1 MDYLKTLLC
10 ALLSIGALFGFS
22 RLLGRRQIAQM
33 SFFDY
38 VNGITIGS
46 VSAELAVCRGEGWQH
61 MLLAMAVY
69 TAVVAAVSL
78 GCNRWIALRRFV
90 EGKPI
95 ILMERGKLH
104 ERNLAAARLD
114 INELL
119 TMARCEGYYDL
130 SQLEA
135 AVWETNGKVSFLP
148 KSEHRPLTPQDA
160 SLPVEAASL
169 CAVVVSDGEVMAQCL
184 QSAGYDV
191 QWLQKQLAALGLRT
205 ADVMLATVDGQ
216 GSFTAFAKTGERY
229 VRHVFL

>member
-1 MDYLKTLLC
+1 MY
-10 ALLSIGALFGFS
+10 
-22 RLLGRRQIAQM
+22 
-33 SFFDY
+33 
-38 VNGITIGS
+38 
-46 VSAELAVCRGEGWQH
+46 
-61 MLLAMAVY
+61 
-69 TAVVAAVSL
+69 
-78 GCNRWIALRRFV
+78 
-90 EGKPI
+90 
-95 ILMERGKLH
+95 

-119 TMARCEGYYDL
+119 TMARCEGYFDL
-130 SQLEA
+130 SQIEA

-191 QWLQKQLAALGLRT
+191 QWLQKQLAALGLRA